1 MSKFFGSSS
10 FDRGSFCILLAVEVL
25 MSFTFLGYFHF
36 PPISFTIAYLPVII
50 AACVFGTRQ
59 AVLTGIVFGL
69 SSLYKASASYVMPLD
84 MVFSPFNSSE
94 PLASLFL
101 SVGTRALF
109 GLLIGLAFDAVRGC
123 KRFRSWMCL
132 LTLLSI
138 RLHSFLVC
146 GAMGILFP
154 QFNVTYATSFK
165 LDKYD
170 FCAALVV
177 LFIVPCVWELYHSKK
192 IEHIK
197 TYIDRC
203 STDTYVQLSLRKRAL
218 SFFTVAVTMTLITSA
233 YFSQRTAFMLDKHGV
248 KISAHISGDL
258 LHLQFMFVMAILAL
272 DFILMIVVLWAYKY
286 LMYKEYLG
294 SLDSLTGVMGRKMF
308 LNKCAVLQNRK
319 ALVQS
324 KAQGWFLFFDVDAF
338 KSVND
343 TYGHLVGDEVLRGFA
358 RRLDEALSPY
368 GVVGRLGGD
377 EFAAILYKPI
387 TQKEL
392 SALLDDLYKHLADIL
407 PQQRITSSI
416 GVCSF
421 TYPQEVRK
429 LMYATDKALYKAK
442 EQGRACY
449 VFGDVESKD

>member
-50 AACVFGTRQ
+50 AACLFGTRQ

-69 SSLYKASASYVMPLD
+69 GSLYKASASYVMPLD

-109 GLLIGLAFDAVRGC
+109 GLFAGLAFDAVRGC

-421 TYPQEVRK
+421 TYPQEIRK

>member
-1 MSKFFGSSS
+1 MRKFFGNSS
-10 FDRGSFCILLAVEVL
+10 FARDSFYILLAVEVL
-25 MSFTFLGYFHF
+25 MSFTFLGYFHL

-50 AACVFGTRQ
+50 AACLFGTRQ

-377 EFAAILYKPI
+377 EFAAFLYKPI

>member
-50 AACVFGTRQ
+50 AACLFGTRQ

-69 SSLYKASASYVMPLD
+69 GSLYKASASYVMPLD

-109 GLLIGLAFDAVRGC
+109 GLFAGLAFDAVRGC

-218 SFFTVAVTMTLITSA
+218 SFFTVVVTMTLITSA

-421 TYPQEVRK
+421 TYPQEIRK

>member
-1 MSKFFGSSS
+1 M
-10 FDRGSFCILLAVEVL
+10 
-25 MSFTFLGYFHF
+25 
-36 PPISFTIAYLPVII
+36 
-50 AACVFGTRQ
+50 
-59 AVLTGIVFGL
+59 
-69 SSLYKASASYVMPLD
+69 
-84 MVFSPFNSSE
+84 
-94 PLASLFL
+94 
-101 SVGTRALF
+101 
-109 GLLIGLAFDAVRGC
+109 
-123 KRFRSWMCL
+123 
-132 LTLLSI
+132 
-138 RLHSFLVC
+138 
-146 GAMGILFP
+146 
-154 QFNVTYATSFK
+154 
-165 LDKYD
+165 
-170 FCAALVV
+170 
-177 LFIVPCVWELYHSKK
+177 PCVWELYHSKK

-248 KISAHISGDL
+248 EISAHISGDL

-272 DFILMIVVLWAYKY
+272 DFILMIVALWAYKY

-387 TQKEL
+387 TQNAL
-392 SALLDDLYKHLADIL
+392 AALLDDLYKDLADIL
-407 PQQRITSSI
+407 PQQKVTCSI

-421 TYPQEVRK
+421 TYPQEIRK
-429 LMYATDKALYKAK
+429 LMYATDKALYRAK

>member
-50 AACVFGTRQ
+50 AACLFGPRQ

-69 SSLYKASASYVMPLD
+69 GSLYKASASYVMPLD

-109 GLLIGLAFDAVRGC
+109 GLFAGLAFDAVRGC

-192 IEHIK
+192 IEQLK

-203 STDTYVQLSLRKRAL
+203 STATYVQRLLRKRVL
-218 SFFTVAVTMTLITSA
+218 SFFTVAVTMTLITAA

-248 KISAHISGDL
+248 EISAHISGDL

-272 DFILMIVVLWAYKY
+272 DFILMIVALWAYKY

-421 TYPQEVRK
+421 TYPQEIRK
-429 LMYATDKALYKAK
+429 LMYATDKALYRAK

>member
-50 AACVFGTRQ
+50 AACLFGPRQ

-69 SSLYKASASYVMPLD
+69 GSLYKASASYVMPLD

-109 GLLIGLAFDAVRGC
+109 GLFAGLAFDAVRGC

-192 IEHIK
+192 IEQLK

-203 STDTYVQLSLRKRAL
+203 STATYVQRLLRKRVL
-218 SFFTVAVTMTLITSA
+218 SFFTVAVTMTLITAA

-248 KISAHISGDL
+248 EISAHISGDL

-272 DFILMIVVLWAYKY
+272 DFILMIVALWAYKY

-294 SLDSLTGVMGRKMF
+294 SLDSLTGVMGRKIF

-421 TYPQEVRK
+421 TYPQEIRK

>member
-165 LDKYD
+165 LNKYD

>member
-1 MSKFFGSSS
+1 MRKFFGNSS
-10 FDRGSFCILLAVEVL
+10 FARDSFYILLAVEVL
-25 MSFTFLGYFHF
+25 MSFTFLGYFHLL
-36 PPISFTIAYLPVII
+36 PISFTIAYLPVII
-50 AACVFGTRQ
+50 AACLFGTRQ

-218 SFFTVAVTMTLITSA
+218 SFFTVSVTMTLITSA

-286 LMYKEYLG
+286 LMYKEHLG

-343 TYGHLVGDEVLRGFA
+343 TYGHLVGDEVLCGFA

-421 TYPQEVRK
+421 TYPQEIRK

-449 VFGDVESKD
+449 VFGEAESKE

>member
-258 LHLQFMFVMAILAL
+258 LHLQFMFVMEILAL

>member
-1 MSKFFGSSS
+1 MRKFFGSSS
-10 FDRGSFCILLAVEVL
+10 FARDSFYILLAVEVL

-36 PPISFTIAYLPVII
+36 PPISITIAYLPVII

-109 GLLIGLAFDAVRGC
+109 GLLIGLAFDAVRGR

-218 SFFTVAVTMTLITSA
+218 SFFTVGVPMTRSTSA
-233 YFSQRTAFMLDKHGV
+233 YVAQRPAFMLDKHGV

-421 TYPQEVRK
+421 TYPQEIRK

-442 EQGRACY
+442 ERGRACY